1 MINKPLS
8 LIREETIINLTN
20 TINQSGLSPI
30 IIVPI
35 LKDLLYEAQA
45 AMQRQ
50 YEFDKA
56 QYEKALNQEQKE
68 SSEVP
73 ENL

>member
-8 LIREETIINLTN
+8 MIREETIIKLTD

-45 AMQRQ
+45 AQQRLYELDKSQ
-50 YEFDKA
+50 YA
-56 QYEKALNQEQKE
+56 KALSQEQKE
-68 SSEVP
+68 SP
-73 ENL
+73 ESADNL

>member
-8 LIREETIINLTN
+8 IVREETVRELTDI
-20 TINQSGLSPI
+20 INQSGLSPI

-50 YEFDKA
+50 YELDRI
-56 QYEKALNQEQKE
+56 QYEKALSQEQQE
-68 SSEVP
+68 SQDPVEK
-73 ENL
+73 

>member
-8 LIREETIINLTN
+8 MIREETIIKLTD

-45 AMQRQ
+45 AQQRLYELDKIQ
-50 YEFDKA
+50 YA
-56 QYEKALNQEQKE
+56 KALSQEQKE
-68 SSEVP
+68 SP
-73 ENL
+73 ESVDNL

>member
-8 LIREETIINLTN
+8 MIREETIIELTDA
-20 TINQSGLSPI
+20 INQSGLSPI

-50 YEFDKA
+50 YELDRI
-56 QYEKALNQEQKE
+56 QYEKALKQENSNSPNPNQ
-68 SSEVP
+68 SI
-73 ENL
+73 